1 MPKMTAIGTVT
12 SDKTNKTRRV
22 EIPLVIRHPKYGKF
36 IRRCTVCYVHDEEN
50 ESQVGDSVEIRE
62 SRPRSKTKRWELV
75 RVVSKSQTARVDQ
88 LMRGEGNEGAT
99 ERRAKRPRRRGQ
111 SR

>member
-12 SDKTNKTRRV
+12 SDKTDKTRRV

-36 IRRCTVCYVHDEEN
+36 IRSRTVCYVHDEGN
-50 ESQVGDSVEIRE
+50 ESHVGDSVEICE

-75 RVVSKSQTARVDQ
+75 RVVSKSQAVRIDQ
-88 LMRGEGNEGAT
+88 LA
-99 ERRAKRPRRRGQ
+99 RRGGDAAAGDVET
-111 SR
+111 SA